1 MEATPDLL
9 TPYKMGKFDLAHRVV
24 LAPLTRCR
32 SYESLAQPHN
42 TLYYEQRAAPGVLLI
57 AEASAVSEMAT
68 GYPHAPGLWS
78 QEQVEAWKP
87 VVDAVHAN
95 GALFFCQ
102 LWHTGRK
109 SPTSTE
115 IGAPPMLEAEEI
127 PQMVMDFRVAARNAI
142 TAGFDGVEIHA
153 DNGFLINQL
162 WFFLGDPR
170 LNPQPLHL
178 ERRVKNCL
186 DDSSSLDKRCSHL
199 ATDVIAAVADEV
211 GAHRVG
217 VRVSPFAGYTDCTE
231 ADAEA
236 HALHLVHFM
245 DKLGLLYCH
254 MVEPRKYFNGDSGKL
269 EIPHRLSPFRK
280 AFKGTFIVNGGYDRE
295 EGDRVVRDGYADLVS
310 YGRLFL
316 ANPDLPERFRKK
328 ASLNKYDRSTFYTSD
343 PVVGYTDYP
352 FLSQETQVA

>member
-1 MEATPDLL
+1 MEVTPDLL

-32 SYESLAQPHN
+32 SYENMAQPHN
-42 TLYYEQRAAPGVLLI
+42 TLYYEQRAAPGVFLI
-57 AEASAVSEMAT
+57 AEASAVSETAT
-68 GYPHAPGLWS
+68 GYPHVPGLWS

-87 VVDAVHAN
+87 VVDAVHAK

-109 SPTSTE
+109 KSHTADF
-115 IGAPPMLEAEEI
+115 GAPPKLETEEI
-127 PQMVMDFRVAARNAI
+127 PQMVMDFRVAARNGI
-142 TAGFDGVEIHA
+142 KAGFDGSE
-153 DNGFLINQL
+153 
-162 WFFLGDPR
+162 FFPASASGPLYQG
-170 LNPQPLHL
+170 QPAQRQHG
-178 ERRVKNCL
+178 
-186 DDSSSLDKRCSHL
+186 SSLDNRCSRL
-199 ATDVIAAVADEV
+199 ATDVIAAVVDEV

-217 VRVSPFAGYTDCTE
+217 VRLSPFAGYTDCSE

-245 DKLGLLYCH
+245 DKLGVLYCH
-254 MVEPRKYFNGDSGKL
+254 MVERRKCVNGNTGKL
-269 EIPHRLSPFRK
+269 AIPHRLSPFRK
-280 AFKGTFIVNGGYDRE
+280 VFKGTFIVNGGYDRE
-295 EGDRVVRDGYADLVS
+295 EGEKVVRDGYADLVS

-328 ASLNKYDRSTFYTSD
+328 VDLNKYDRSTFYTSD

-352 FLSQETQVA
+352 FLSHETQVA